1 MMVFISYGSAT
12 DQVTA
17 LRLQALAAVNGLTA
31 FVPPAHTRRSGAA
44 GMDPEVRN
52 KLAAADVVLGL
63 AGAALTEPCRQE
75 LNHGIALRKNTI
87 VMAGPAPFAHLR
99 QTTGIQLILIDP
111 EEPEAAEKAIV
122 QYWKALEASQSD
134 RQALLA
140 LGTIALGLLLF
151 PPAELA

>member
-1 MMVFISYGSAT
+1 MMVFISYGSAA

-44 GMDPEVRN
+44 AMDPEVRN

-63 AGAALTEPCRQE
+63 AGTELTEPCRQE
-75 LNHGIALRKNTI
+75 LSHGISLGKNTI
-87 VMAGPAPFAHLR
+87 VMAGPATFEFLR
-99 QTTGIQLILIDP
+99 ETTGIQLILIDP
-111 EEPEAAEKAIV
+111 RHPEAAEKAIV
-122 QYWKALEASQSD
+122 QYWKALETSQND
-134 RQALLA
+134 RQALVA

-151 PPAELA
+151 PPAEPA